1 MVVEYELVFTTLR
14 FTARCES
21 CDGTIAFGVAD
32 PSETLL
38 SGVAFVGWRRGCASA
53 NHVAKYD
60 VDPDEW
66 VIAGEGP
73 RVDAATRRAVDGAT
87 IEEAVG
93 GGLALALD
101 LDLLDQSTGLGIFG
115 GGVPT
120 TVRFFAAASE
130 APEVMPDLDAA
141 DAVTVELVSATVEEA
156 SADDDGVIALSP
168 PRSPPPSPPPPPEAG
183 ACGTHGTPSPLA
195 SHRCMVRLA
204 EGVLLHYS
212 LETREL
218 NVTIECECDVCADGI
233 TLAFATEAG
242 RVAGAVAIVSDGG
255 GTAVVCEDSPTR
267 CNLRDIASFDVRVK
281 TSPSEGGLPKDLRVL
296 HAGRRGGGH
305 LADVRFER
313 SSHGQR
319 VQRQRVGGR
328 SFPGRYRVGRR
339 ASRRRGRRDGRPAL
353 AQLQPAAPL

>member
-1 MVVEYELVFTTLR
+1 MAVEYELVFHGTTLR

-38 SGVAFVGWRRGCASA
+38 SGVAFIGWRRGCASA

-93 GGLALALD
+93 GGLALSLD

-120 TVRFFAAASE
+120 SVRFFAAASE

-141 DAVTVELVSATVEEA
+141 DAVTVELVSATVEA
-156 SADDDGVIALSP
+156 SADDDDGAIALSP
-168 PRSPPPSPPPPPEAG
+168 PRSPPPSPRSSSRARARPPRRTSRRSWGTSWCRSRRPSSAG
-183 ACGTHGTPSPLA
+183 WRPRWA
-195 SHRCMVRLA
+195 RR
-204 EGVLLHYS
+204 
-212 LETREL
+212 
-218 NVTIECECDVCADGI
+218 
-233 TLAFATEAG
+233 
-242 RVAGAVAIVSDGG
+242 
-255 GTAVVCEDSPTR
+255 SPTG
-267 CNLRDIASFDVRVK
+267 
-281 TSPSEGGLPKDLRVL
+281 P
-296 HAGRRGGGH
+296 AGK
-305 LADVRFER
+305 
-313 SSHGQR
+313 
-319 VQRQRVGGR
+319 
-328 SFPGRYRVGRR
+328 
-339 ASRRRGRRDGRPAL
+339 
-353 AQLQPAAPL
+353 